1 MSISTST
8 DQGPTDPDT
17 TNQSPIDQGPAAM
30 GLTDQD
36 TTGQNQ
42 ASQSPPPPDM
52 DDYLT
57 EEYDYQQPHRGD
69 IRTGV
74 VVESN
79 ERGLVV
85 DIGFKREGFVYNEDL
100 SRLDED
106 TRSSIHVGD
115 TVPVFVLRPTNREGH
130 PILSIHQAR
139 LYEDWLKAEQMLES
153 GELYEGEIAGFNR
166 GGLIV
171 RFGKIRGFIPASQV
185 VGLPRRLSADDRR
198 RRLEQMVGQR
208 AGLRIIEVDRRRRR
222 LIFSQRRAL
231 RAWQEVQRERVMTE
245 LTEGEVRHG
254 IVSDITSFGAFV
266 DLGGADGLIHVSEL
280 SWRRVDDPHEVLKT
294 GQEVDVYVLGV
305 DRERKRIALSLKK
318 LEPDPWTRVDE
329 HYQVGQL
336 VEGRITRVLDFGAF
350 VELDLGLEGLLHVSE
365 MIGTPE
371 LQPSDIVHPG
381 ETMPVKIIR
390 IESQRKRLAL
400 SAKQVR
406 KNEWERWVAEQQATR
421 ETHEAAAEEEEEV
434 AAPQPEA
441 VISEAAREEEQVAP
455 SEPEVAI
462 SEVAEEEKG
471 AVLEAEA
478 AIDEATEENAAPE
491 PEAYAEEVT
500 VYESSPQMEAPLT
513 PGEEATEPTTPPAS
527 GVISEVETAY

>member
-1 MSISTST
+1 
-8 DQGPTDPDT
+8 
-17 TNQSPIDQGPAAM
+17 
-30 GLTDQD
+30 
-36 TTGQNQ
+36 
-42 ASQSPPPPDM
+42 
-52 DDYLT
+52 
-57 EEYDYQQPHRGD
+57 
-69 IRTGV
+69 
-74 VVESN
+74 
-79 ERGLVV
+79 
-85 DIGFKREGFVYNEDL
+85 
-100 SRLDED
+100 
-106 TRSSIHVGD
+106 
-115 TVPVFVLRPTNREGH
+115 
-130 PILSIHQAR
+130 
-139 LYEDWLKAEQMLES
+139 
-153 GELYEGEIAGFNR
+153 
-166 GGLIV
+166 
-171 RFGKIRGFIPASQV
+171 
-185 VGLPRRLSADDRR
+185 
-198 RRLEQMVGQR
+198 
-208 AGLRIIEVDRRRRR
+208 
-222 LIFSQRRAL
+222 
-231 RAWQEVQRERVMTE
+231 
-245 LTEGEVRHG
+245 
-254 IVSDITSFGAFV
+254 
-266 DLGGADGLIHVSEL
+266 
-280 SWRRVDDPHEVLKT
+280 
-294 GQEVDVYVLGV
+294 
-305 DRERKRIALSLKK
+305 
-318 LEPDPWTRVDE
+318 
-329 HYQVGQL
+329 
-336 VEGRITRVLDFGAF
+336 
-350 VELDLGLEGLLHVSE
+350 LDLGLEGLLHVSE